1 MKPVTPGEEMFLVIR
16 DKILDAIGTGHLR
29 WSAAGALW
37 DDVMGGQAFSQY
49 FKGAVAVHALRRLLR
64 FWAAE
69 RESTPNQAMY
79 VNKVKHFIKSEVFIG
94 LDDALTSR
102 LARLVVSAEAASRSS
117 VSRSTREAVFGGRAL
132 LNCYLCANPLD
143 ARVSQENP
151 LYATVEH
158 IWPQSVGGDSVE
170 RNLLPACH
178 SCQDATKDTMSWEW
192 FNVHNLV
199 LPPAPSA
206 AALGAITKKA
216 KAAKHFMRAAE
227 LADEE
232 NLTMKDAL
240 LRLGRV
246 KDPLTYIDR
255 RLPVTFFDLQTT

>member
-1 MKPVTPGEEMFLVIR
+1 MKPVTQGEEMFLLIR
-16 DKILDAIGTGHLR
+16 DRVLDTTGTGHLR
-29 WSAAGALW
+29 WSAVGALW
-37 DDVMGGQAFSQY
+37 DDVMGAQAFSRY
-49 FKGAVAVHALRRLLR
+49 FKGAVAVHALRRLLQ

-69 RESTPNQAMY
+69 RDNTPDQAMY
-79 VNKVKHFIKSEVFIG
+79 VSKVRHFIRGEVFIG
-94 LDDALTSR
+94 LDDALANR
-102 LARLVVSAEAASRSS
+102 LARLVISAEAASRSS
-117 VSRSTREAVFGGRAL
+117 VSRTTREAVFAGRVL
-132 LNCYLCANPLD
+132 LNCYLCANTLD
-143 ARVSQENP
+143 ARVSQEDP

-158 IWPQSVGGDSVE
+158 IWPKSIGGDSIE

-178 SCQDATKDTMSWEW
+178 SCQDVTKDTMSWEW

-199 LPPAPSA
+199 LPPTPSA

-216 KAAKHFMRAAE
+216 KVAKHFMHAAD